1 MLITFCLGLTFTAL
15 SLQTTPHSSFPFF
28 LHYRKEATV
37 QFMQDNGPNYWAT
50 WWLVYDCFWNDPKG
64 RRIQDLHTFV
74 PHHWPPHL
82 YNHPPPNSSW
92 ERHTVLEDLACFPL
106 LWLSKATLLF
116 SPISVSV
123 FFIWLGWAEKA
134 KIFDSIIGDKESVL
148 PFWVEV
154 YNAHY

>member
-1 MLITFCLGLTFTAL
+1 MTVFEMIQKEEEYKTFTRLFLIT
-15 SLQTTPHSSFPFF
+15 
-28 LHYRKEATV
+28 
-37 QFMQDNGPNYWAT
+37 
-50 WWLVYDCFWNDPKG
+50 DPL
-64 RRIQDLHTFV
+64 IYIIT
-74 PHHWPPHL
+74 
-82 YNHPPPNSSW
+82 PPPNSSW

-116 SPISVSV
+116 SPNSVSV